1 MSEPKNP
8 EPLENPDT
16 VFDHDDEERRYVT
29 LDDYDVR
36 AIGWLPSGLK
46 GFFLISPIIGGVLLF
61 AVPFFLIALGAA
73 KDPVILVVGISLMW
87 LFFFGSIA
95 APFLLVKK

>member
-1 MSEPKNP
+1 MSETQTPQ
-8 EPLENPDT
+8 PLENPDT
-16 VFDHDDEERRYVT
+16 VFDHDDEERKYVT
-29 LDDYDVR
+29 LDDYNVR
-36 AIGWLPSGLK
+36 GIGSLPSGLK

-87 LFFFGSIA
+87 LFFFGSIT